1 MDLDIRLLLG
11 GLFGGLGVLL
21 MLYGWLGDASVYS
34 RSLDVNVNLIWGSV
48 LLLFG
53 IVMAAAALMGARQK
67 DRR

>member
-21 MLYGWLGDASVYS
+21 LLYGWLGDMAVYA
-34 RSLDVNVNLIWGSV
+34 RSLGVNVNLIWGSV
-48 LLLFG
+48 LLVFG
-53 IVMAAAALMGARQK
+53 IVMAAAALMAARQK